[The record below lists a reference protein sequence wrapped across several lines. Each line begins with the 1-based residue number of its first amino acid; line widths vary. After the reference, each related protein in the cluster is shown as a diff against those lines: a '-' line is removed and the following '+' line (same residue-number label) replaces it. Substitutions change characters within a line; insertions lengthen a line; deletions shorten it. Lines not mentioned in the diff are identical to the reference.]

1 MRIGIGYDIHRF
13 GEGGQL
19 ILGGVLFPE
28 VPALIGHSD
37 ADVLLHAVM
46 DSIFGAA
53 GAGDI
58 GQHFP
63 PDDPGYAGAS
73 SGDLLAA
80 CLLVVREKGLKV
92 ESIDTTI
99 IAEVPRLGPRIHEVR
114 ASMASLLGS
123 PIDLVNV
130 KATTNEGIGAIGR
143 REGIAAMA
151 VALLGELE

>member
-19 ILGGVLFPE
+19 ILGGVLIPGM
-28 VPALIGHSD
+28 PGLIGHSD

-73 SGDLLAA
+73 SSDLLAA
-80 CLLVVREKGLKV
+80 CLVIVREKGLRV
-92 ESIDTTI
+92 ESLDTTI
-99 IAEVPRLGPRIHEVR
+99 IAEVPRFGPRIHEIR
-114 ASMASLLGS
+114 ASMASLMGS
-123 PIDLVNV
+123 PIDHVNV

-151 VALLGELE
+151 VALLDKAQ